1 MLSTDADSMY
11 WLSRYL
17 ERTGNIA
24 RFLDVN
30 WHLTLDVPGEYSE
43 QWKPL
48 VITTGDREDFEARY
62 LEENKE
68 NVIYFLTA
76 DQNNPNSIL
85 SCLRMVRHNAMRI
98 RDIIPTEMWEAIN
111 VFYHYVQD
119 ACKNPQLILK
129 EPDAF
134 CAEVKWRNL
143 TIGGIGWD
151 IMGHDEAWRFFQLGR
166 LLERADKTS
175 RILDV
180 KYFMLLPSLNHVGTT
195 LDTVQWAALLKAVG
209 GFQAFRHTHGRI
221 VPQKVADFMILDH
234 DFPRSILYCLT
245 QAQHCLH
252 DITGT
257 RIGYFTNPAE
267 LQLGQICAGL
277 SYHTIDEIFEQ
288 GLHDFVDDL
297 QMRLNVLGKAVFETF
312 FSRIPAVDQTQEQ

>member
-1 MLSTDADSMY
+1 MLSSDADAVY
-11 WLSRYL
+11 WMSKYL
-17 ERTGNIA
+17 ERAGNIA

-30 WHLTLDVPGEYSE
+30 WHLTLDVPGEYGE

-48 VITTGDREDFEARY
+48 VITTGDEKDFASRY
-62 LEENKE
+62 AVENKE

-76 DQNNPNSIL
+76 DPDNPNSIL
-85 SCLRMVRHNAMRI
+85 SCLRMARQNAMRI
-98 RDIIPTEMWEAIN
+98 RDIIPTEMWEALN
-111 VFYHYVQD
+111 VLYHYIQD
-119 ACKNPQLILK
+119 GCKRPQIILK
-129 EPDAF
+129 DPNTF
-134 CAEVKWRNL
+134 CSEVKWRNL
-143 TIGGIGWD
+143 IIGGIAAD
-151 IMGHDEAWRFFQLGR
+151 IMANDEAWRFFAMGK

-180 KYFMLLPSLNHVGTT
+180 KYFMLLPSLDHVGTA

-221 VPQKVADFMILDH
+221 VPEKVAEFMILNH
-234 DFPRSILYCLT
+234 EFPRSILYCLT
-245 QAQHCLH
+245 EAQQCLH

-277 SYHTIDEIFEQ
+277 SYHTIEEIFEQ
-288 GLHDFVDDL
+288 GLHEFTDDL
-297 QMRLNVLGKAVFETF
+297 QIRFNVLGKAVFDTF
-312 FSRIPAVDQTQEQ
+312 FSRLPAIEQTQDQ